1 MRLISITLRNY
12 RIHREVTM
20 EFDPART
27 LIGGPNECGKSTLVE
42 AAHRALFLRAKTG
55 GEVQKGMIS
64 RIHGGQP
71 EVEVHFEARGHT
83 YRLLKRFSGAN
94 GTATLTELNGSTW
107 NGDEAEARLAELFG
121 VEATGG
127 GRGAGERAREQ
138 WAHLWIWQG
147 SAGEDPT
154 EHANTQCAS
163 LLARLQNEGGA
174 AAMQSECDARVAQKF
189 SERYEALFNRNGEP
203 KAGSELARAIADEN
217 AATSTLTTA
226 QQTLARLEQAVT
238 DFRDAEQMI
247 QSSVTALAQLRQDQE
262 AVETQLARVSVLRGE
277 EQMQAPAAAHAA
289 EKHEALVQAD
299 ERIRQSRE
307 DIEKSRAELAPKETE
322 TQRLTDEEADCRE
335 RDTIADEACQQM
347 VSQVRVARLRSDLA
361 ASHIQ
366 RIEKATQRDLIGK
379 KLDQVRELRVSVSQL
394 ESVLAQ
400 IPAITPQKLK
410 ALQKLEGEYS
420 NAAAALNAMAAGI
433 EVIASDA
440 PVIIGERTLAA
451 GDSHILTE
459 DAEVV
464 GSAIRLRIRPGGGT
478 SLADAR
484 QQLQEAKEA
493 LQQKLDAHGIAS
505 VIEANEAAARRQDLE
520 ARIET
525 ANARLESL
533 GSETID
539 QEFAEAVNSCTA
551 AEADVERRAALVAEF
566 IAPTGLS
573 AANALAKEC
582 AQHLRDAEAN
592 ETDAR
597 STREA
602 SAKTLRQASER
613 LAEHRRGLEDQKRAL
628 ADLDAQLRLLLE
640 THGDDTARTQ
650 RLAELFAARGE
661 AERCLALTRQ
671 NLNELQP
678 DLLERDL
685 VRYQRAIDQHT
696 STKNESEQKRAVA
709 RNELHRD
716 GTCDPHADVA
726 IAEAQVRSASEHR
739 AIAKRKSGAI
749 RLLHELFI
757 AEQKSLAEKFTRP
770 LAAKISSYL
779 ECLFGPGARAVV
791 DLENNTFTGLRL
803 IRPTHGPGAFEFAT
817 LSGGTCEQVAAA
829 VRLAMAEVLAASHD
843 GCLPL
848 VFDDAFAY
856 SDPERVQILQRML
869 DHAADRGLQI
879 IVLSCNPSDYA
890 TLGAKQTT
898 LRVERILSPR
908 AAENDYLES
917 GEGGV
922 DGDHQD
928 HPNSIPDANVT
939 DQQRQALVT
948 ALESAGGSKG
958 NISLRQSLGWDES
971 TYEAVKK
978 DLLAAGRLVSGRG
991 KGGSVA
997 LARNPSEAD

>member
-174 AAMQSECDARVAQKF
+174 AAMQSECDARVARKF
-189 SERYEALFNRNGEP
+189 AERHEALFNRNGEP

-262 AVETQLARVSVLRGE
+262 AVEIKLARVSVLRGE
-277 EQMQAPAAAHAA
+277 EQAQAPAAAHAA
-289 EKHEALVQAD
+289 EKHDALVQAD
-299 ERIRQSRE
+299 ERIRQARG
-307 DIEKSRAELAPKETE
+307 DIEISRAELAPKETE

-459 DAEVV
+459 DAVVVV
-464 GSAIRLRIRPGGGT
+464 GPAIRLRIRPGGGT

-505 VIEANEAAARRQDLE
+505 VIEASEAAARRQDLE

-539 QEFAEAVNSCTA
+539 QEFAEAVNTCTA

-573 AANALAKEC
+573 DANVLAKEC
-582 AQHLRDAEAN
+582 AQQLRDAEAN

-597 STREA
+597 STCEA
-602 SAKTLRQASER
+602 LARTLRQASER
-613 LAEHRRGLEDQKRAL
+613 LIEHRRGLEDQKRAL

-661 AERCLALTRQ
+661 AERCLALTRR

-716 GTCDPHADVA
+716 GTSDPHADVA
-726 IAEAQVRSASEHR
+726 IAEAQMRSASEHR
-739 AIAKRKSGAI
+739 SIAKRKSGAI

-757 AEQKSLAEKFTRP
+757 AEQRSLAEKFTRP

-803 IRPTHGPGAFEFAT
+803 IRPAHGPGAFEFAT

-829 VRLAMAEVLAASHD
+829 VRLAMAEVLAAAHD

-869 DHAADRGLQI
+869 DHAADRGLQV

-890 TLGAKQTT
+890 ALGAKQTT
-898 LRVERILSPR
+898 LRVERNLSPR
-908 AAENDYLES
+908 AAENDHLEY
-917 GEGGV
+917 GGG
-922 DGDHQD
+922 DGDNQD
-928 HPNSIPDANVT
+928 HPDSIPDANVT

-948 ALESAGGSKG
+948 ALESEGGSKG

-978 DLLAAGRLVSGRG
+978 DLLAAGKLVSGRG

-997 LARNPSEAD
+997 LARNPFEVIA